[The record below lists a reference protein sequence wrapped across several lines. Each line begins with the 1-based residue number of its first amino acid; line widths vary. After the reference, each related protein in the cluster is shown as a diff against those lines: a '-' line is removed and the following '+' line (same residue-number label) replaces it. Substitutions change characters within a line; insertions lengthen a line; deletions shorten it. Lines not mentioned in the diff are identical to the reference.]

1 VPQAQEE
8 TREEKPRRPLY
19 LRILRK
25 FLKVFLWML
34 GILAGLLLLAWL
46 VVLIFFPD
54 EKIRSM
60 LVAELEDRLGVGVQ
74 AGELDLEIFSGLSLK
89 DVVIG
94 PPPGFDQPP
103 VRVERLVVDYS
114 LGEILS
120 KKLTVHQVLIDRP
133 EIHIQVQDGK
143 NNVSALLG
151 QRRTAEE
158 EKPPAAEPE
167 DDEGGFTFA
176 LDQVEIRDA
185 HLSLRLPGF
194 SADLEGLDVT
204 AAGKLGSPSETLI
217 NARADL
223 PVPEG
228 PNLSMDVDAGQ
239 EAPTKIRAA
248 LGFSLQTRLVGQSR
262 VESSGSIELRLLG
275 VEALDTGHHLTIDY
289 RAHADGEA
297 AEAVLDK
304 LEVKLD
310 DKSVLTA
317 SGGVTGLN
325 EQARIDLKVP
335 QLVPPPELIA
345 EVLGRVLPG
354 VEVAGSLHLENLS
367 VEGPLDDSLPG
378 ASALVILDD
387 LKVAAKDVRMA
398 GLSGKLQA
406 AFQPEEGGGEYTFQS
421 ALSAREGRLLG
432 LRARGVQATLY
443 ASGSLQMQNGE
454 SRLLSP
460 EVGAALRIKRLSGGG
475 LDCRK
480 TSFQG
485 RITTG
490 DQPVSIG
497 SPDLVVPSLTASFSV
512 SSDGA
517 QAGSLKLRPGSVKLW
532 LSVQE
537 LGLIGDKWQAGKLSG
552 KLDLDF
558 RKLTAGAA
566 TAERPRL
573 HADFKGDGL
582 ALGQRFQ
589 RPVRL
594 TIRARS
600 GPASAEVASV
610 QTIYARL
617 GSRLRSLSPGSL
629 PLTLNLTAGGV
640 AIGPKKISLPGE
652 VKLDLASVLDLRG
665 RVLTV
670 ERLETGLGDLI
681 SLHASGKYATR
692 ERKGEA
698 VFGIKPFSVDRALAA
713 LPADIKK
720 TLPRVKGELELSGKT
735 EVTLPQGKLELEKL
749 KHTTQATLLLRGVQG
764 SVGAGL
770 EWKNLSGRLKLT
782 APGPG
787 FSKTTTEVNLT
798 AGKLLL
804 KPAVDL
810 GGVSLALT
818 AKRDRGDFSL
828 DGRVAAAKL
837 DIAGL
842 LARPLTNSQVEF
854 YGQLAG
860 TKELRLKYLKV
871 ALPSSGA
878 DLSVSGRF
886 VRIPG
891 AEGFE
896 ALRMSAKLEAGLHS
910 TAPVPL
916 PGGLTAR
923 GEGSLLLTV
932 ESGDDSVLQT
942 RGRISFEGLNLKGEN
957 FEMEGI
963 RGAIP
968 VSQLIATRP
977 VLGLLAKKPE
987 AEKKKAVAASGRSR
1001 AYDEAL
1007 LPMKGRQRSFYID
1020 RVRYQDLHLAQL
1032 TGNLELAQG
1041 RLNLGSLRLKF
1052 LEGDVLAEAAVA
1064 FAPPNT
1070 RRLNLDAQVSGVDLS
1085 GLGALQL
1092 AGSSDI
1098 SGNLRLKL
1106 DMGEKVFTAAANLTQ
1121 IGRSTLQALLLA
1133 MDPAESNPG
1142 VQNLRR
1148 FLNRFKVSPK
1158 RVSLD
1163 IRHGLL
1169 SMTVVM
1175 NMGFTARAAAKLIQ
1189 GFQGDTFKLKHL
1201 PIGGLLNKYLG
1212 F

>member
-1 VPQAQEE
+1 
-8 TREEKPRRPLY
+8 
-19 LRILRK
+19 
-25 FLKVFLWML
+25 ML

-60 LVAELEDRLGVGVQ
+60 LVAELEERLGVEVQ

-89 DVVIG
+89 DVAVG
-94 PPPGFDQPP
+94 PPPGFDRPP

-114 LGEILS
+114 LAEIVE

-133 EIHIQVQDGK
+133 EINFQVQEGR

-151 QRRTAEE
+151 RRRTAEE
-158 EKPPAAEPE
+158 ERPPSTGREG
-167 DDEGGFTFA
+167 DEGGFSFA
-176 LDQVEIRDA
+176 LEQVEIRDA
-185 HLSLRLPGF
+185 HLSLRLPGI
-194 SADLEGLDVT
+194 SADLEGLDVH
-204 AAGKLGSPSETLI
+204 AAGKLGSPGETLI
-217 NARADL
+217 DTRADL

-228 PNLSMDVDAGQ
+228 PNLSLDVDAGR
-239 EAPTKIRAA
+239 EAPTKVRAA
-248 LGFSLQTRLVGQSR
+248 LGFSLQTRLEGRSR
-262 VESSGSIELRLLG
+262 VESSGSVELRLLG
-275 VEALDTGHHLTIDY
+275 VEALDSGHRLTIDY

-325 EQARIDLKVP
+325 EQARIDFKVP

-345 EVLGRVLPG
+345 EVLKRVLPG
-354 VEVAGSLHLENLS
+354 AELSGSLHLEDLS
-367 VEGPLDDSLPG
+367 VEGPLKDALPS
-378 ASALVILDD
+378 ASALVVLDD
-387 LKVAAKDVRMA
+387 LKVAAGGVRLT

-406 AFQPEEGGGEYTFQS
+406 GFQPQDGGGEYTFQS
-421 ALSAREGRLLG
+421 TLSAGEGRLSG
-432 LRARGVQATLY
+432 LRAQGVQATLY
-443 ASGSLQMQNGE
+443 ASGSLQTQNGE

-460 EVGAALRIKRLSGGG
+460 EIGAALRVDRFSGGG
-475 LDCRK
+475 LDCRQ
-480 TSFQG
+480 SRFQG

-490 DQPVSIG
+490 DQPVPIG
-497 SPDLVVPSLTASFSV
+497 SPDLTVPELTASFSLN
-512 SSDGA
+512 SGGA
-517 QAGSLKLRPGSVKLW
+517 QADSLKVRPGSVKLW
-532 LSVQE
+532 LSARE
-537 LGLIGDKWQAGKLSG
+537 LGLSGGKWQAGKLTG
-552 KLDLDF
+552 KLDVNLD
-558 RKLTAGAA
+558 RLTAGAA
-566 TAERPRL
+566 VVERPRV
-573 HADFKGDGL
+573 HADFKGEGL
-582 ALGQRFQ
+582 AFGPKFQ
-589 RPVRL
+589 RPLRL
-594 TIRARS
+594 TVRARS
-600 GPASAEVASV
+600 GPAGSGSASV
-610 QTIYARL
+610 QTVDARITT
-617 GSRLRSLSPGSL
+617 RLRSLAPSSL
-629 PLTLNLTAGGV
+629 PVALKLTGDGV
-640 AIGPKKISLPGE
+640 VFSANKITLPGE

-670 ERLETGLGDLI
+670 ERLEAGLGDLVT
-681 SLHASGKYATR
+681 LHASGKYALGK
-692 ERKGEA
+692 RKGEA
-698 VFGIKPFSVDRALAA
+698 IFGVKPLSIERALAA

-735 EVTLPQGKLELEKL
+735 ELTLPQGKFELEKL
-749 KHTTQATLLLRGVQG
+749 QHISQATLLLRGVQG
-764 SVGAGL
+764 VVGAGL

-787 FSKTTTEVNLT
+787 FSRTTTEVNLT

-804 KPAVDL
+804 KPAVDVS
-810 GGVSLALT
+810 GASLALT

-828 DGRVAAAKL
+828 DGRVTAAKL

-842 LARPLTNSQVEF
+842 LARPLTSPQVEF

-871 ALPSSGA
+871 ALPSLGA
-878 DLSVSGRF
+878 DLSVGGRF

-896 ALRMSAKLEAGLHS
+896 ALRMSAKLEAGLRS
-910 TAPVPL
+910 PAPVPL
-916 PGGLTAR
+916 ASGLTAR
-923 GEGSLLLTV
+923 GEGSLLLAV
-932 ESGDDSVLQT
+932 ESGDDGILET
-942 RGRISFEGLNLKGEN
+942 RGRISFEGLTLKGDN

-963 RGAIP
+963 RGTIP
-968 VSQLIATRP
+968 VSQLIATKP
-977 VLGLLAKKPE
+977 VLGLLAKKPGTR
-987 AEKKKAVAASGRSR
+987 KKKAAAASGRSR

-1020 RVRYQDLHLAQL
+1020 RVRYQDLNLAQL
-1032 TGNLELAQG
+1032 TGNLELTSG

-1064 FAPPNT
+1064 FAPPKT

-1121 IGRSTLQALLLA
+1121 IGRSTLQALLMA

-1142 VQNLRR
+1142 VMNLRR

-1189 GFQGDTFKLKHL
+1189 GFHGDTFKLKHL